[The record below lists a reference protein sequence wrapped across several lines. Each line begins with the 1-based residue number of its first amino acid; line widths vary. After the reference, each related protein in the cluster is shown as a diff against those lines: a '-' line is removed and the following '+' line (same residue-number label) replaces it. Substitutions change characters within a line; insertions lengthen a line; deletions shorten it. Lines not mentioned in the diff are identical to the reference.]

1 MASVSHWERE
11 VIAER
16 TTQAL
21 QELKA
26 QGNTTGAANYGYMVD
41 ENGYLTENP
50 LEQEVLAMVR
60 EVRERE
66 QASWALIAFNLDRKG
81 KKNRTG
87 DRFSRHG
94 ICQMVQKAGIE

>member
-1 MASVSHWERE
+1 
-11 VIAER
+11 
-16 TTQAL
+16 
-21 QELKA
+21 
-26 QGNTTGAANYGYMVD
+26 
-41 ENGYLTENP
+41 
-50 LEQEVLAMVR
+50 MVR